1 MHKIELICYAGSLA
15 CLKAALNSGADSVYV
30 GGESFGRD
38 TLSQEFSREDLI
50 EGIKFAHENN
60 KKVYVTINLLPHN
73 KDFDKFKE
81 FLNDLNEMKVDAVI
95 VSEPGTLITV
105 KQLLPEMK
113 IHLGMTLLDVVQHP
127 GLKVSV
133 RFPGAALHTVGAVPL
148 KVAAIAA

>member
-60 KKVYVTINLLPHN
+60 KKIYTKKRKSVLRIYNLINT
-73 KDFDKFKE
+73 K
-81 FLNDLNEMKVDAVI
+81 
-95 VSEPGTLITV
+95 
-105 KQLLPEMK
+105 
-113 IHLGMTLLDVVQHP
+113 
-127 GLKVSV
+127 
-133 RFPGAALHTVGAVPL
+133 
-148 KVAAIAA
+148 